1 MYKVIGPKSNIISG
15 LNLVNMFNDLF
26 LSEKLSRHL
35 SSDVPD
41 YYKIKLVILSDITEN
56 YFDPHI
62 SCMKEKNLCLN
73 T

>member
-35 SSDVPD
+35 SPDVPD

-62 SCMKEKNLCLN
+62 SYRKDKICV
-73 T
+73 